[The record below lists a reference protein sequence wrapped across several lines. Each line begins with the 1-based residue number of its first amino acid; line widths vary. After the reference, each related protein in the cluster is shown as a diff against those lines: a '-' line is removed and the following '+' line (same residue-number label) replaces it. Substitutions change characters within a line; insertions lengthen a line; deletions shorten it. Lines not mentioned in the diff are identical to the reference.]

1 MGTLIYFIKEAVRGL
16 IEAKLMTFV
25 SILSIAMT
33 LTFAC
38 VIVLIVT
45 NVGAFINKLG
55 DQADMAV
62 YLKDSVVGHE
72 NELDE
77 LIATVKKLP
86 QVAHIKYISKDSAAQ
101 RFSSIYGKEMLES
114 VDQNPLPASLDI
126 FIKSESQT
134 SEAVKGLEKEITRLE
149 GVESAQTAWEG
160 ISTIENF
167 QWTFL
172 MGAFVVF
179 AVMILLLHSM
189 IANTIKLTI
198 YARKELVRNMRL
210 VGATNFF
217 ISMPFILEGMLQGLT
232 GGLVGV
238 LLLTFVKI
246 IFARFINAYDFDFL
260 PLITIAAGVIFGW
273 IGSMSAVRKFLV

>member
-62 YLKDSVVGHE
+62 YLKDALVGNE
-72 NELDE
+72 DELDV
-77 LIATVKKLP
+77 LIGTVKKFP
-86 QVAHIKYISKDSAAQ
+86 QISRVKYISKDSAAQ

-134 SEAVKGLEKEITRLE
+134 SESVKGLEKEITRLD

-160 ISTIENF
+160 ISTLEKY
-167 QWTFL
+167 QWGFIF
-172 MGAFVVF
+172 GSFVVF
-179 AVMILLLHSM
+179 TVMILLLHSM

-217 ISMPFILEGMLQGLT
+217 ISMPFILEGMLQGFT
-232 GGLVGV
+232 GGLFSV
-238 LLLTFVKI
+238 LLLTLVKI
-246 IFARFINAYDFDFL
+246 TFSQFVIAWSFDFL

>member
-38 VIVLIVT
+38 VIVLVVT
-45 NVGAFINKLG
+45 NIGAFINKLG

-62 YLKDSVVGHE
+62 YLEDSIAS
-72 NELDE
+72 NDDDLDE
-77 LIATVKKLP
+77 LIAIVKKLP
-86 QVAHIKYISKDSAAQ
+86 QVEGVQYISKDSAVQ
-101 RFSSIYGKEMLES
+101 RFSKIYGKEMLES

-126 FIKSESQT
+126 FIKRDLQT
-134 SEAVKGLEKEITRLE
+134 SESVKILEKEITRLD

-160 ISTIENF
+160 ISTLEGY
-167 QWTFL
+167 QWKFIF
-172 MGAFVVF
+172 GSFVVF
-179 AVMILLLHSM
+179 TVMILLLHSM

-232 GGLVGV
+232 GGLVSV

-246 IFARFINAYDFDFL
+246 TFGRFIIAWDFDFL
-260 PLITIAAGVIFGW
+260 PLITIAAGVVFGW

>member
-1 MGTLIYFIKEAVRGL
+1 MGTLFYFIKEAIRGL

-38 VIVLIVT
+38 VIVIAVT
-45 NVGAFINKLG
+45 NIGAFIGKLG

-62 YLKDSVVGHE
+62 YLEDSVIKSTDDLE
-72 NELDE
+72 DI
-77 LIATVKKLP
+77 IATVKKLP
-86 QVAHIKYISKDSAAQ
+86 QVDQVKYVSKDTAMQ
-101 RFSSIYGKEMLES
+101 RFSSVYGKEMLEA
-114 VDQNPLPASLDI
+114 VDKNPLPASLDV
-126 FIKSESQT
+126 FVKRGFHTGES
-134 SEAVKGLEKEITRLE
+134 VKTLQNQILKLPGI
-149 GVESAQTAWEG
+149 ESIQTAWEG
-160 ISTIENF
+160 ITTVENF
-167 QWTFL
+167 QWTFIF
-172 MGAFVVF
+172 GAFVIFVI
-179 AVMILLLHSM
+179 MILLLHFM

-217 ISMPFILEGMLQGLT
+217 ISMPFVLEGMLQGFT
-232 GGLVGV
+232 GGIVSV
-238 LLLTFVKI
+238 LLLTFVKLS
-246 IFARFINAYDFDFL
+246 FSRFIIAWNFDFL

>member
-1 MGTLIYFIKEAVRGL
+1 MGTLVYFIKEAVRGL

-38 VIVLIVT
+38 VIVLVVT

-62 YLKDSVVGHE
+62 YLEDSLVR
-72 NELDE
+72 NEDDLEE
-77 LIATVKKLP
+77 LIAIVKKLP
-86 QVAHIKYISKDSAAQ
+86 QVEHVKYVSKDSAVQ

-126 FIKSESQT
+126 FLRQDLQT
-134 SEAVKGLEKEITRLE
+134 SESVKTLEKEITRLG

-160 ISTIENF
+160 ISTLENF
-167 QWTFL
+167 QWTFI
-172 MGAFVVF
+172 MGAFIVF

-217 ISMPFILEGMLQGLT
+217 ISMPFILEGMLQGFT
-232 GGLVGV
+232 GGLVSVV
-238 LLLTFVKI
+238 LLTLVKI
-246 IFARFINAYDFDFL
+246 SFARFIVAWDFDFL
-260 PLITIAAGVIFGW
+260 PLLTIAAGVVFGW